1 MGNFQ
6 RLIVWQ
12 KSKDLAVE
20 IYKLTNDGKFNNDFR
35 LRDQMRASA
44 VSIASNIAE
53 GDELQTNKQSVNF
66 FYIAKGSVAELKT
79 QIIISNEIAY
89 ISKIDADSF
98 IISCDEIGKMLT
110 KLINIRKENEKPN
123 KSNSKFLAPNTQHP
137 KPNT

>member
-66 FYIAKGSVAELKT
+66 FYIAKGSVAELKS
-79 QIIISNEIAY
+79 QIIISNEIVY
-89 ISKIDADSF
+89 ISKDDTDT
-98 IISCDEIGKMLT
+98 IIFLCDEIGKMLT
-110 KLINIRKENEKPN
+110 KLINIRKENEN
-123 KSNSKFLAPNTQHP
+123 QINQIQNS
-137 KPNT
+137 

>member
-6 RLIVWQ
+6 KLIVWQ

-66 FYIAKGSVAELKT
+66 FI
-79 QIIISNEIAY
+79 
-89 ISKIDADSF
+89 
-98 IISCDEIGKMLT
+98 
-110 KLINIRKENEKPN
+110 
-123 KSNSKFLAPNTQHP
+123 
-137 KPNT
+137 

>member
-123 KSNSKFLAPNTQHP
+123 KSNSKFLAPNT
-137 KPNT
+137 

>member
-1 MGNFQ
+1 
-6 RLIVWQ
+6 
-12 KSKDLAVE
+12 
-20 IYKLTNDGKFNNDFR
+20 
-35 LRDQMRASA
+35 MRASA

-123 KSNSKFLAPNTQHP
+123 KSNSKFLAPNT
-137 KPNT
+137 

>member
-6 RLIVWQ
+6 KLIVWQ

-123 KSNSKFLAPNTQHP
+123 KSNSKFLAPNT
-137 KPNT
+137 